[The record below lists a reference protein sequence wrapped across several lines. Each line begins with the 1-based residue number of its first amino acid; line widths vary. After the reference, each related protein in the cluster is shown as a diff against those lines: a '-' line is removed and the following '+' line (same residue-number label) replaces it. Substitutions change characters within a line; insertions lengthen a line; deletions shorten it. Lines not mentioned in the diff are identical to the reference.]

1 MAENLNQKARGVA
14 VSTRQISVSN
24 QPSGEPQVPHYR
36 VVEGLLGVQGYF
48 QVRGL
53 EQPGYPLTPGN
64 SYLFLLL

>member
-14 VSTRQISVSN
+14 VSNRQIPVSN

-36 VVEGLLGVQGYF
+36 VAEGLLGVQGYF

-53 EQPGYPLTPGN
+53 VQAHSKPR
-64 SYLFLLL
+64 SWSFQ